1 MSEHV
6 KQAAEEAEKIFT
18 ATEESLLKDWDRKEN
33 LQFPNLLRYVVSRLN
48 ADSKMATKIDL
59 YMRAFVREHSD
70 YYVSRGAKGGIMLRS
85 VFNARENKKAAVE
98 AAKQVIKQQIADK
111 VATMTAIPSTV
122 TVVDSESEDEIEVD
136 ASEVEEI
143 NV

>member
-6 KQAAEEAEKIFT
+6 KQAVEEAEKIFA

-59 YMRAFVREHSD
+59 YMRAFVREHAD

-85 VFNARENKKAAVE
+85 VFNVRENKKAAVE
-98 AAKQVIKQQIADK
+98 AAKLVIKQQIADK
-111 VATMTAIPSTV
+111 IAASTPAP
-122 TVVDSESEDEIEVD
+122 VDTTEEEIEVD